1 MLCSFEMTLKLH
13 APFGTNMSKIDALDL
28 MIQLS

>member
-13 APFGTNMSKIDALDL
+13 APSGTDMSKIDALDL